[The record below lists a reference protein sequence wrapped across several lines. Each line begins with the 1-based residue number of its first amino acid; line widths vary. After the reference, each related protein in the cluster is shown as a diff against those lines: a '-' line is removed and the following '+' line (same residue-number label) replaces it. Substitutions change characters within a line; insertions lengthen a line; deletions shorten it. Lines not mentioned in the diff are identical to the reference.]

1 MMIRTKTV
9 AILSLTAALTVV
21 VWPQMATMRAA
32 AAKAADTLP
41 ARLTDEEF
49 WALSQESSE
58 PNGQF
63 QSDNLVSN
71 EQYLQYVVPDL
82 IKRVPAGGVYLGV
95 GPEQNFTYIAALK
108 PKMVFITDIRR
119 GNLCMHLMY
128 KAIFELSKDRA
139 DFLELLFNKKRPA
152 GLTDKSTASD
162 LAYAFW
168 DVMTS
173 SEEVYKAN
181 LKRIQDHLT
190 VTHHLPLSSDDLA
203 GIEYIYSHFWWDGMR
218 INYNSSNPAAAGNRG
233 PGNMAMYG
241 DLMLLTDAAG
251 TSWYYLNTEESFRTL
266 KDLESKNLF
275 VPVVGNFA
283 GPKALRAVGKYVRE
297 HGATVSAMYLSNVEQ
312 YLNQDGIWGSFCA
325 NVASMPLDAKSTFI
339 RSARAGGA
347 GGSGLMNYLGSMHDE
362 TAACGRS
369 AARAV
374 Q

>member
-1 MMIRTKTV
+1 MVIRTKTV
-9 AILSLTAALTVV
+9 AIVALTAAFAVV
-21 VWPQMATMRAA
+21 VWPRTSPVLSAA
-32 AAKAADTLP
+32 PGAADTLP

-49 WALSQESSE
+49 WALSQDSSE

-71 EQYLQYVVPDL
+71 EQYLQWVIPDL
-82 IKRVPAGGVYLGV
+82 VKRVAPGGVYLGV

-119 GNLCMHLMY
+119 GKLCMHLMY

-139 DFLELLFNKKRPA
+139 DFMELLFNKKRPP
-152 GLTDKSTASD
+152 GLSEKSTAHD
-162 LAYAFW
+162 LSYAFW
-168 DVMTS
+168 DVVTS
-173 SEEVYKAN
+173 SEEVYRAN
-181 LKRIQDHLT
+181 LKRIEDHLT
-190 VTHHLPLSSDDLA
+190 QTRHLPLGRDDLS
-203 GIEYIYSHFWWDGMR
+203 GIEYIYSHFWWDGMW
-218 INYNSSNPAAAGNRG
+218 INYNSSNPQGNGRG
-233 PGNMAMYG
+233 SNTMAQYG
-241 DLMLLTDAAG
+241 DLMLLTDQAG
-251 TSWYYLNTEESFRTL
+251 TSWYYKNSEESYRTL
-266 KDLESKNLF
+266 KDLEERNLF

-283 GPKALRAVGKYVRE
+283 GPKALRAVGKYVRD

-312 YLNQDGIWGSFCA
+312 YLNQDGIWNYFCA

-347 GGSGLMNYLGSMHDE
+347 GGSGLMNYLGAMQSE
-362 TAACGRS
+362 TAGCGRT

>member
-21 VWPQMATMRAA
+21 VWPHAATLRAA
-32 AAKAADTLP
+32 APTTADTLP

-49 WALSQESSE
+49 WALSQDSSE

-82 IKRVPAGGVYLGV
+82 VKRVPAGGVYLGV
-95 GPEQNFTYIAALK
+95 GPEQNFTYIAAIK

-152 GLTDKSTASD
+152 GLTEKSTASE
-162 LAYAFW
+162 LSYAFW
-168 DVMTS
+168 DVVTS

-181 LKRIQDHLT
+181 LKKIQDHLT
-190 VTHHLPLSSDDLA
+190 VTHHLPLSTDDLA

-218 INYNSSNPAAAGNRG
+218 INYNSSNPAAASNRT
-233 PGNMAMYG
+233 PNSMAMYG

-266 KDLESKNLF
+266 KDLETKNLF

-283 GPKALRAVGKYVRE
+283 GPKALRAVGKYVRD

-312 YLNQDGIWGSFCA
+312 YLSQDGIWGSFCA
-325 NVASMPLDAKSTFI
+325 NVASMPLDATSTFI

-347 GGSGLMNYLGSMHDE
+347 GGSGLMNFLGSMHDE
-362 TAACGRS
+362 TAACGRA